1 MTYEIRQYRPGQESA
16 FADTGMDPDLEASF
30 NDGFQE
36 AYQGFE
42 EAIENQP
49 LPEPRPGD
57 IATVQNLT
65 GMLNLGE
72 LLGGAAFPT
81 YPADYQGIRVTPNMA
96 VADYVQWYF
105 REWLPTETGG
115 FFMTVVKNEGIGAEA
130 QLVEPIHVGAQV
142 MLADWLDSDG
152 NPVPLPPGV
161 IVVGPAPPATMQ
173 VTSDTGQTSVANYSR
188 TEKSDWY
195 CFLLESN
202 LNIFDEVQVTEGE
215 YRINNFDGQFSQ
227 WLLLE
232 SGDRTR
238 VVAQYVEDHINHRFV
253 PPGFGIG
260 SIGTISADPF
270 IAGSVRF
277 TNDRPNG
284 YGRTDWHINL
294 LPENLTTLA
303 GKPLTP
309 ETFVVTPEVVT
320 RSGPVLT
327 VRPTRVDSSISE
339 RIWVNVKSGK
349 TRAAND
355 CPGSIWVE
363 APEII
368 YQGQTTASTL
378 DALAD
383 LLQSQGVAVQRI
395 DSDSGRTVGLE
406 ISDAS
411 VRAAILATAAPVIES
426 GQTIRYG

>member
-30 NDGFQE
+30 NEGFTE

-65 GMLNLGE
+65 GMLNLPE
-72 LLGGAAFPT
+72 LGFTGIET
-81 YPADYQGIRVTPNMA
+81 IRYPANYQGIRVTPNMT
-96 VADYVQWYF
+96 VDDYVQWYF
-105 REWLPTETGG
+105 REWTGG
-115 FFMTVVKNEGIGAEA
+115 NFMTIVKNKGIGAEA
-130 QLVEPIHVGAQV
+130 ELMPPIYVGSQV

-202 LNIFDEVQVTEGE
+202 LNIFDEIQVTEGE
-215 YRINNFDGQFSQ
+215 YRINNFEGQFSQ
-227 WLLLE
+227 WLLKE

-238 VVAQYVEDHINHRFV
+238 VVAEYVEDHINNRFV

-260 SIGTISADPF
+260 SIGTISADPV

-284 YGRTDWHINL
+284 YGRTDWYINL

-349 TRAAND
+349 TKTAND

-383 LLQSQGVAVQRI
+383 LLQSQGVAVERI
-395 DSDSGRTVGLE
+395 ASTSGRTVGLE
-406 ISDAS
+406 IPDAS
-411 VRAAILATAAPVIES
+411 VRAAILATAAPVVES
-426 GQTIRYG
+426 GQAIRYG

>member
-1 MTYEIRQYRPGQESA
+1 MTYEVRQYRPGQESA

-42 EAIENQP
+42 EAIENQSM
-49 LPEPRPGD
+49 PEPRPGD

-65 GMLNLGE
+65 GMLNLPE
-72 LLGGAAFPT
+72 LGFTGIET
-81 YPADYQGIRVTPNMA
+81 IRYPANYQGIRVTPNMT
-96 VADYVQWYF
+96 VDDYVQWYF
-105 REWLPTETGG
+105 REWTGG
-115 FFMTVVKNEGIGAEA
+115 NFMTIVKNQGIGAEA
-130 QLVEPIHVGAQV
+130 ELMPPVYVGSQV

-227 WLLLE
+227 WLLKE

-238 VVAQYVEDHINHRFV
+238 VVAEYVEDHINNRFV

-260 SIGTISADPF
+260 SIGTISADPV

-284 YGRTDWHINL
+284 YGRTDWYINL

-349 TRAAND
+349 TKTAND

-383 LLQSQGVAVQRI
+383 LLQSQGVAVERI
-395 DSDSGRTVGLE
+395 ASASGRTVGLE
-406 ISDAS
+406 IPDVA
-411 VRAAILATAAPVIES
+411 VRAAILATAAPVVES
-426 GQTIRYG
+426 GQAIRYG

>member
-1 MTYEIRQYRPGQESA
+1 MTYEVRQYRPGQESA
-16 FADTGMDPDLEASF
+16 FADTGMDPHLEASF

-42 EAIENQP
+42 EAIENQS

-65 GMLNLGE
+65 GMLNLPE
-72 LLGGAAFPT
+72 LGFTGIET
-81 YPADYQGIRVTPNMA
+81 IRYPANYQGIRVTPNMT
-96 VADYVQWYF
+96 VDDYVQWYF
-105 REWLPTETGG
+105 REWTGG
-115 FFMTVVKNEGIGAEA
+115 NFMTIVKNQGIGAEA
-130 QLVEPIHVGAQV
+130 ELMPPVYVGSQV

-227 WLLLE
+227 WLLKE

-238 VVAQYVEDHINHRFV
+238 VVAEYVEDHINNRFV

-260 SIGTISADPF
+260 SIGTISADPV
-270 IAGSVRF
+270 IAGSVQF

-284 YGRTDWHINL
+284 YGRTDWYINL

-349 TRAAND
+349 TKTAND

-383 LLQSQGVAVQRI
+383 LLQSQGVAAERI
-395 DSDSGRTVGLE
+395 AAASGRTVGLE
-406 ISDAS
+406 IPDAA
-411 VRAAILATAAPVIES
+411 VRAAILATAAPVVES
-426 GQTIRYG
+426 GQAIRYG

>member
-1 MTYEIRQYRPGQESA
+1 MTTYEVRQYRPGQESA
-16 FADTGMDPDLEASF
+16 FADTGMDSDLEASF
-30 NDGFQE
+30 NEGFME

-65 GMLNLGE
+65 GMLNLVE
-72 LLGGAAFPT
+72 LGFNEGQIIRHQ
-81 YPADYQGIRVTPNMA
+81 YPADYQGPRATPNMT
-96 VADYVQWYF
+96 VDDYIQWYF
-105 REWLPTETGG
+105 YYHTNRDFL
-115 FFMTVVKNEGIGAEA
+115 TVVRNEGIGAEA
-130 QLVEPIHVGAQV
+130 WVTAPIYVGSQV
-142 MLADWLDSDG
+142 MLADWLDRDG

-161 IVVGPAPPATMQ
+161 VVVGPAPPPNMQ
-173 VTSDTGQTSVANYSR
+173 VTDDTGQTSVANYNR
-188 TEKSDWY
+188 TAKSEWY

-215 YRINNFDGQFSQ
+215 YRINNFAGQFSQ

-232 SGDRTR
+232 SGNRTR
-238 VVAQYVEDHINHRFV
+238 VVAEYVEDHINNRFV

-260 SIGTISADPF
+260 SIGTISADPV
-270 IAGSVRF
+270 ITGSVRF

-284 YGRTDWHINL
+284 YGITDWYINL

-309 ETFVVTPEVVT
+309 ETFVVTPDVVT

-349 TRAAND
+349 TKTAND

-383 LLQSQGVAVQRI
+383 LLQSQGVAVERI
-395 DSDSGRTVGLE
+395 ASASGRTVGLE

-411 VRAAILATAAPVIES
+411 VRAAILETAAPVIES

>member
-1 MTYEIRQYRPGQESA
+1 
-16 FADTGMDPDLEASF
+16 MDPDLEASF

-42 EAIENQP
+42 EAIENQS

-65 GMLNLGE
+65 GMLNLPE
-72 LLGGAAFPT
+72 LGFTGIET
-81 YPADYQGIRVTPNMA
+81 IRYPANYQGIRVTPNMT
-96 VADYVQWYF
+96 VDDYVQWYF
-105 REWLPTETGG
+105 REWTGG
-115 FFMTVVKNEGIGAEA
+115 NFMTIVKNQGIGAEA
-130 QLVEPIHVGAQV
+130 ELMPPVYVGSQV

-227 WLLLE
+227 WLLKE

-238 VVAQYVEDHINHRFV
+238 VVAEYVEDHINNRFV

-260 SIGTISADPF
+260 SIGTISADPV
-270 IAGSVRF
+270 IAGSVQF

-284 YGRTDWHINL
+284 YGRTDWYINL

-349 TRAAND
+349 TKTAND

-383 LLQSQGVAVQRI
+383 LLQSQGVAAERI
-395 DSDSGRTVGLE
+395 AAASGRTVGLE
-406 ISDAS
+406 IPDAA
-411 VRAAILATAAPVIES
+411 VRAAILATAAPVVES
-426 GQTIRYG
+426 GQAIRYG

>member
-1 MTYEIRQYRPGQESA
+1 MTYEVRQYRPGQESA

-30 NDGFQE
+30 NDGFNE
-36 AYQGFE
+36 SYQGFE
-42 EAIENQP
+42 EAIENQSM
-49 LPEPRPGD
+49 PEPRPGD
-57 IATVQNLT
+57 IATVQNLA
-65 GMLNLGE
+65 GMFNLEE
-72 LLGGAAFPT
+72 LGIRTPNYSAN
-81 YPADYQGIRVTPNMA
+81 YQGIRLTPNMA
-96 VADYVQWYF
+96 VADYVQWLFLQFYPKDGKGDF
-105 REWLPTETGG
+105 RTI
-115 FFMTVVKNEGIGAEA
+115 VKNEGIGAEA
-130 QLVEPIHVGAQV
+130 ELVLPVHVGAQV
-142 MLADWLDSDG
+142 MLADWVDRDG
-152 NPVPLPPGV
+152 NPIPLPPGV
-161 IVVGPAPPATMQ
+161 IVVGPAPPESMQ
-173 VTSDTGQTSVANYSR
+173 VRSDTGQTSVANYSR

-202 LNIFDEVQVTEGE
+202 LNIFDDVQVTEGE
-215 YRINNFDGQFSQ
+215 YRINNFEGQFSQ

-238 VVAQYVEDHINHRFV
+238 VVAEYVEDYINNRFV

-260 SIGTISADPF
+260 SIGTISADP
-270 IAGSVRF
+270 ITTGSVRF

-284 YGRTDWHINL
+284 YGRTDWYINL

-309 ETFVVTPEVVT
+309 EQFVVTPEVVT

-327 VRPTRVDSSISE
+327 VRPTRVDASISE

-349 TRAAND
+349 TKTAND

-383 LLQSQGVAVQRI
+383 LLQSQGVAVELI
-395 DSDSGRTVGLE
+395 ASASGRTVGLE
-406 ISDAS
+406 IPDAS
-411 VRAAILATAAPVIES
+411 VRTAILATAAPVVES
-426 GQTIRYG
+426 GQAIRYG

>member
-1 MTYEIRQYRPGQESA
+1 MTYEVRQYRPGQESA

-42 EAIENQP
+42 EAIENQS

-65 GMLNLGE
+65 GMLNLPE
-72 LLGGAAFPT
+72 LGFTGIET
-81 YPADYQGIRVTPNMA
+81 IRYPANYQGIRVTPNMT
-96 VADYVQWYF
+96 VDDYVQWYF
-105 REWLPTETGG
+105 REWTGG
-115 FFMTVVKNEGIGAEA
+115 NFMTIVKNQGIGAEA
-130 QLVEPIHVGAQV
+130 ELMPPVYVGSQV

-227 WLLLE
+227 WLLKE

-238 VVAQYVEDHINHRFV
+238 VVAEYVEDHINNRFV

-260 SIGTISADPF
+260 SIGTISADPV
-270 IAGSVRF
+270 IAGSVQF

-284 YGRTDWHINL
+284 YGRTDWYINL

-349 TRAAND
+349 TKTAND

-383 LLQSQGVAVQRI
+383 LLQSQGVAAERI
-395 DSDSGRTVGLE
+395 AAASGRTVGLE
-406 ISDAS
+406 IPDAA
-411 VRAAILATAAPVIES
+411 VRAAILATAAPVVES
-426 GQTIRYG
+426 GQAIRYG

>member
-1 MTYEIRQYRPGQESA
+1 MTYEVRQYRPGQESA
-16 FADTGMDPDLEASF
+16 FADTGMDPDLEESF
-30 NDGFQE
+30 NEGFNE
-36 AYQGFE
+36 TYQDFE
-42 EAIENQP
+42 EAMENQP

-57 IATVQNLT
+57 IATVQNLQ
-65 GMLNLGE
+65 GMLNLTD
-72 LLGGAAFPT
+72 LGFTGIET
-81 YPADYQGIRVTPNMA
+81 MRYPANYQGIRVTPNMT
-96 VADYVQWYF
+96 VADYIQWYF
-105 REWLPTETGG
+105 REWTGG
-115 FFMTVVKNEGIGAEA
+115 QHMVIVRNEGVGAEA
-130 QLVEPIHVGAQV
+130 ELLPPVYVGSQV

-161 IVVGPAPPATMQ
+161 VVVGPAPPPNMQ
-173 VTSDTGQTSVANYSR
+173 VTDDTGQAAVANYSR
-188 TEKSDWY
+188 TEKSEWY

-215 YRINNFDGQFSQ
+215 YRIINFDGQFSQ
-227 WLLLE
+227 WLLKE

-238 VVAQYVEDHINHRFV
+238 VVSEYVADHINNRFV

-260 SIGTISADPF
+260 SIGTITADPF
-270 IAGSVRF
+270 ISGSVQF
-277 TNDRPNG
+277 TNDRPSG
-284 YGRTDWHINL
+284 RGRTDWYINL
-294 LPENLTTLA
+294 LPENLLTLQ

-309 ETFVVTPEVVT
+309 EQFVLTPDVVTKA
-320 RSGPVLT
+320 GPVLT
-327 VRPTRVDSSISE
+327 VRPTRLDSSISD

-383 LLQSQGVAVQRI
+383 LLQSQGVAVERI
-395 DSDSGRTVGLE
+395 SSASGRTVGLE
-406 ISDAS
+406 ISDAE
-411 VRAAILATAAPVIES
+411 VRAAIIATAAPVIES